1 MTKRSRRVGV
11 LSTLNAPLLPLLL
24 QELRSENIDKIS
36 VVLDAKILGAR
47 DQDIWRQ
54 RTAGAFDNM
63 GLDLYDFCLPDVSVH
78 LTRNHN
84 SADCVALLRSLDLDL
99 LINGGTPRKLHTAIL
114 QTPRL
119 GVINVHPGLLPKYR
133 GSSCVEWAILNDDP
147 VGNSAHFMVEGYDEG
162 PVVMNEPCAVAFGD
176 DYVAVRVKVY
186 RAWAPLMARTARRLL
201 DENRCIDDFPPQGP
215 GVLHQPISPDQLQQ
229 VMHKLASGQYQ
240 KKRTIE

>member
-1 MTKRSRRVGV
+1 VKKRNHRIGV

-24 QELRSENIDKIS
+24 KELRSKSIDQIS
-36 VVLDAKILGAR
+36 VVVDAKILGSK

-54 RTAGAFDNM
+54 RTAGDFDNI
-63 GLDLYDFCLPDVSVH
+63 GLDLYDFCLPGVSMH
-78 LTRNHN
+78 LTQNHN
-84 SADCVALLRSLDLDL
+84 SSDCVALLRSLDLDL
-99 LINGGTPRKLHTAIL
+99 LINGGTPRKLRTAIL

-162 PVVMNEPCAVAFGD
+162 PVIINEPCEVAFGD

-186 RAWAPLMARTARRLL
+186 RAWAPLMARTAHHILY
-201 DENRCIDDFPPQGP
+201 ENRCISDFPPQGP
-215 GVLHQPISPDQLQQ
+215 GILHQPISSDQLQQ

-240 KKRTIE
+240 KKLAIK